1 MKQVITANTLKTGE
15 VVFLGA
21 EGWVSSLED
30 AVLYEQDE
38 NLDEMIALHQA
49 PDHVM
54 GLYAIDVEV
63 KQGVV
68 VAHHIREKIRYWVR
82 GIMTISVWAI
92 HRPWCLKNN
101 IHLREALYVS
111 IR

>member
-30 AVLYEQDE
+30 AVLYEKDE
-38 NLDEMIALHQA
+38 NLDEMMTLHHA

-63 KQGVV
+63 KQGVA
-68 VAHHIREKIRYWVR
+68 VAHHIREKIRVLGPGNYDHKRV
-82 GIMTISVWAI
+82 GDTSPM
-92 HRPWCLKNN
+92 
-101 IHLREALYVS
+101 VS
-111 IR
+111 